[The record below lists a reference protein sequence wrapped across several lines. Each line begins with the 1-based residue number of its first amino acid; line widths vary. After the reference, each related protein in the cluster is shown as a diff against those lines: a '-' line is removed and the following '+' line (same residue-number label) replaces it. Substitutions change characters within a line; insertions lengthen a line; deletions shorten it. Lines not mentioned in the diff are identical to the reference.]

1 MTKTKPYALSKN
13 QYAKILIH
21 KRFKNFW
28 WLYAIMILLGLLNLK
43 TFNESSFSSFVVI
56 FSLAYP
62 IVTFLFLYLWTHA
75 KAHNPI
81 FSTTNLLFDNEFIYF
96 HVNKN
101 ETKLHHESIQKVVSN
116 KIYWLLYVSKG
127 QFVYIPKDIFYTQDD
142 FNKFSVMINT

>member
-1 MTKTKPYALSKN
+1 
-13 QYAKILIH
+13 
-21 KRFKNFW
+21 
-28 WLYAIMILLGLLNLK
+28 MILLGLLNLK